1 MLNIKKTKGGE
12 MRRKQS
18 GFTLI
23 EIAIVLVIIGLLL
36 GGVLKGQELI
46 QNARVRNMI
55 AQQDGIKAAF
65 FSFQDRYRGVP
76 GDYPSN
82 LAIQNIPGMSAA
94 TCAPVNCGGDGNG
107 QIGAATAEPII
118 AWMQL
123 SFAGFITGNYV
134 TNGTQLVGSETA
146 ANSPANPYGGFMQ
159 VIFDSLYQGNAGVIR
174 NNVKTGSGI
183 PATILAQHP
192 CSNPLSIATRRR
204 PAVLAGRAAP
214 KHHPLL
220 IAYRVVDQ
228 TRGYFCAARP
238 LR

>member
-82 LAIQNIPGMSAA
+82 LAIQNIPGMAA
-94 TCAPVNCGGDGNG
+94 APCQPASCGGNGNG
-107 QIGAATAEPII
+107 LIDIKSAEPIV

-123 SFAGFITGNYV
+123 SLAGFITGNYV
-134 TNGTQLVGSETA
+134 TDGTQQPGAETA

-159 VIFDSLYQGNAGVIR
+159 VIFDNVYQGNAGVAR
-174 NNVKTGSGI
+174 NNVKSGSGI
-183 PATILAQHP
+183 PATILAEVDRKIDDGFP
-192 CSNPLSIATRRR
+192 GTGDFRFSTYSASL
-204 PAVLAGRAAP
+204 PACMNGAAWE
-214 KHHPLL
+214 
-220 IAYRVVDQ
+220 INTGITAC
-228 TRGYFCAARP
+228 GAAS
-238 LR
+238 LF